1 MKHPPLFD
9 KMLDVWMAWPRIIEG
24 AIQDGA
30 ASHEPHPGWLPVR
43 DRSTV
48 GELLPPTAYAV
59 PGAAEAFNKEL
70 RRLHRR
76 IKLSAFLSGMSR
88 DFRSSPIL
96 RFTRNYSR
104 PSQNMLLHKRPLT
117 KYRMPRIPDRSDS
130 ENLEA
135 EPQLVMPPTA
145 SPIETGLHEALHIVV
160 ARLDGLDIAN
170 VVDHEDRV
178 LTSLVEPQRFT
189 AAALMAPEVFMT
201 LNNIAFTDH
210 SVSSEMRLRNVS
222 SQKR

>member
-1 MKHPPLFD
+1 
-9 KMLDVWMAWPRIIEG
+9 
-24 AIQDGA
+24 
-30 ASHEPHPGWLPVR
+30 
-43 DRSTV
+43 
-48 GELLPPTAYAV
+48 
-59 PGAAEAFNKEL
+59 
-70 RRLHRR
+70 
-76 IKLSAFLSGMSR
+76 
-88 DFRSSPIL
+88 
-96 RFTRNYSR
+96 
-104 PSQNMLLHKRPLT
+104 
-117 KYRMPRIPDRSDS
+117 MPRIPDYSDN

-135 EPQLVMPPTA
+135 ESQLVMPLTA

-210 SVSSEMRLRNVS
+210 SVSSDRDALAECLKPEAIEETRRVEREWLEVVFQCPYVLMAIRVLAVRLDQELRERGAMDGAIIHQIIDPILARSPCLTETQGTTAV
-222 SQKR
+222 